1 MGPGGEQ
8 GGGLL
13 GWQSG
18 VVASLADPKDGGN
31 GMPNPAR
38 LMGTRKRR
46 DADGSQESQR
56 EKRDR
61 TSAAWQS
68 RAELQSGVGWKWCH
82 FPDVRGSPQR
92 EGGRERRQKVLRR
105 LFRRMS
111 YERGRSA
118 EGRDGEGRSRGF
130 CVLISQEPTWPLG
143 RSLVGD
149 GAAAAAGGA
158 ERCCEPGQ
166 GEQHPPD
173 HVLPLPDVM
182 LHVARA

>member
-8 GGGLL
+8 GDSLV

-38 LMGTRKRR
+38 LMGTRERTE
-46 DADGSQESQR
+46 DGSQGSQR

-82 FPDVRGSPQR
+82 FPDVRGSPR
-92 EGGRERRQKVLRR
+92 RERRQKVLRR

-111 YERGRSA
+111 YERGTERGGRGRGEEQGLLRSHFSGA
-118 EGRDGEGRSRGF
+118 HLATWQIVSRRWHRGGGRRRGKM
-130 CVLISQEPTWPLG
+130 PRARLG
-143 RSLVGD
+143 RRGN
-149 GAAAAAGGA
+149 
-158 ERCCEPGQ
+158 RT
-166 GEQHPPD
+166 HPNMSSHYP
-173 HVLPLPDVM
+173 M
-182 LHVARA
+182 